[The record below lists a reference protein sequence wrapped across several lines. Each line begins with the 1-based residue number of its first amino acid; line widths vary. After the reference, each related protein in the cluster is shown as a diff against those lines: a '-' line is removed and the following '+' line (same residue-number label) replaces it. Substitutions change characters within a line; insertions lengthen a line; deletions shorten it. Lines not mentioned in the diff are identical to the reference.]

1 MASCKSNSEPNAVY
15 EPEPRVKKKG
25 VPLIYWFSAGMAT
38 VIFPPSGLIGIAIG
52 ILASQF

>member
-1 MASCKSNSEPNAVY
+1 MTTCNASDDANAVY